1 MSIEIRNS
9 ENIVNEESQI
19 FSYKSLSSMVRETR
33 GKRETWRNLF
43 EHPEFKGHFEIEHN
57 STGGMKIKTKLTLS
71 QLKTLFALYKKHVSS
86 RLKAEGAS
94 RNNVIRKRIKKN
106 KDSVEKELTV

>member
-1 MSIEIRNS
+1 MSVEIRNS
-9 ENIVNEESQI
+9 EKIINEESQI
-19 FSYKSLSSMVRETR
+19 FLYKSLSSMVRETR

-57 STGGMKIKTKLTLS
+57 STGGMKIKTKLALS

-86 RLKAEGAS
+86 RLKAEGAA
-94 RNNVIRKRIKKN
+94 RNNAIRKRIKK
-106 KDSVEKELTV
+106 DSIKIETTV